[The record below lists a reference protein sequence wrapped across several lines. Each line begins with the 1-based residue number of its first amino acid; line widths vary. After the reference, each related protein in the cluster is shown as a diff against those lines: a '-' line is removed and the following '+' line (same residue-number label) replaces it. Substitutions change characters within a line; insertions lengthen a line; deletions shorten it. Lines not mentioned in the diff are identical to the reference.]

1 MKLRALELEQFRK
14 FDRRVKIAGI
24 ADGLN
29 LVAGPNEMGKS
40 TLFAALQAVLFERHR
55 SQAQSVKSLQP
66 AGHEG
71 ATPRVALEFEAGGRR
86 YRVENEVAG
95 A

>member
-1 MKLRALELEQFRK
+1 MKLALLELEQFRK
-14 FDRRVKIAGI
+14 FDRRVRVAGM

-29 LVAGPNEMGKS
+29 LLVGPNEMGKS

-55 SQAQSVKSLQP
+55 SQAQAVRSFQP

-71 ATPRVALEFEAGGRR
+71 AAPQVALEFTLEGGR
-86 YRVENEVAG
+86 YRIE
-95 A
+95 